1 MSYREECFE
10 VVGADGLVRRGI
22 VTLPAKPSGI
32 GLLLLPAGLKYHIG
46 PGRLNVFVARRLA
59 ETGCTTLRI
68 DPLGIGESDGRL
80 RSTMTSQLWND
91 IALGAWIE
99 DTVMAAHALRTR
111 LPIAKLVVGGLCGG
125 AITGQLTASQH
136 PELFQGVLSLGT
148 AVTLPES
155 ADGPRN
161 EIVPYVARHHVHSYF
176 RKLRSLEAWKR
187 VLRAESDFRGI
198 YAVLRAQVRH
208 MLASRS
214 RGIEECFPN
223 ENPRFY
229 PSFTHLQAIR
239 MPHLL
244 LFGGS
249 DNRWLEFQAA
259 ILKPRLAGSTLGR
272 GYEVRLIENANH
284 EIFLDTW
291 KDLTVQ
297 HVQQWMQ
304 THFGATREVAMA
316 ATPEPGIQVEY

>member
-10 VVGADGLVRRGI
+10 VIGSDGLVRRGI
-22 VTLPAKPSGI
+22 VTLPAKPNGI

-80 RSTMTSQLWND
+80 RSTMTAQLWND
-91 IALGAWIE
+91 IALGAWID
-99 DTVMAAHALRTR
+99 DTVMAANALRTR
-111 LPIAKLVVGGLCGG
+111 IPIVQLVVGGLCGG

-148 AVTLPES
+148 AVTLPDS

-161 EIVPYVARHHVHSYF
+161 EIVPSVARHHVHSYL
-176 RKLRSLEAWKR
+176 RKLKSLEAWKR

-198 YAVLRAQVRH
+198 YAVLRAQMRH

-214 RGIEECFPN
+214 GAIEQCFPN
-223 ENPRFY
+223 ENPNFY
-229 PSFTHLQAIR
+229 PSFTRLQAIR

-259 ILKPRLAGSTLGR
+259 ILGPRLAGSTLGR
-272 GYEVRLIENANH
+272 GYEVRLIEDANH

-291 KDLTVQ
+291 KDLAVQ

-304 THFGATREVAMA
+304 THFGATRDVAMA